1 MEKTYCVYILSSRSR
16 VLYTGVT
23 SRLLERVN
31 EHRESAKRDSFTSRY
46 RIHRLVCFE
55 SFGNVKSAI
64 ACEKLIKSYTRVQK
78 IALIEKRNPAW
89 NDLAAEWFPQYPR
102 KADSE
107 LRPE

>member
-31 EHRESAKRDSFTSRY
+31 EHRKSTRPSFTNKY
-46 RIHRLVCFE
+46 RIHRLVYFE
-55 SFGNVKSAI
+55 TFGSAKSAI
-64 ACEKLIKSYTRVQK
+64 ACEKLIKSYTRAQK
-78 IALIEKRNPAW
+78 IALIEKRNPTW
-89 NDLAAEWFPQYPR
+89 SDLAATYFPQYP
-102 KADSE
+102 KTAASE